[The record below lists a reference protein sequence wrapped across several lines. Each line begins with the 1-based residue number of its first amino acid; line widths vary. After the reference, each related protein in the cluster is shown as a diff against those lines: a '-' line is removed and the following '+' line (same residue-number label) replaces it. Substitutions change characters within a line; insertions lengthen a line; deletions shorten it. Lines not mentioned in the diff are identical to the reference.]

1 MKKILAVFVLVF
13 ILQSEMIG
21 QGVDIKFTETKK
33 MAITIGLL
41 NGGGLLGAE
50 LETLLSNKLGA
61 HIGVGFV
68 GACVGLNYHLKPTT
82 NSSYFSLELRNQG
95 IGEIYT
101 DTSLGLGLYSDSK
114 EFLPKLEEPTYSRLD
129 QTLLKI
135 GTLVLLY
142 LRFRWGITLLFNYV
156 NINVCRRKALRLY
169 DW

>member
-68 GACVGLNYHLKPTT
+68 GACVGLDYHLKPTT

-101 DTSLGLGLYSDSK
+101 DTSLGLG
-114 EFLPKLEEPTYSRLD
+114 F
-129 QTLLKI
+129 
-135 GTLVLLY
+135 V
-142 LRFRWGITLLFNYV
+142 LRFKGISAQIGGAYIL
-156 NINVCRRKALRLY
+156 KAGPNTIENWNTGSFVPQVSLGY
-169 DW
+169 YSAF